1 VCFDFCYPFFSET
14 FLVLRRTERDIITN
28 VLYVGI
34 HVMYLLKGKT
44 IPLEAWK
51 GPEGP
56 RRLRL
61 PDFKTI
67 GT

>member
-1 VCFDFCYPFFSET
+1 
-14 FLVLRRTERDIITN
+14 
-28 VLYVGI
+28 
-34 HVMYLLKGKT
+34 MYLLKGKT